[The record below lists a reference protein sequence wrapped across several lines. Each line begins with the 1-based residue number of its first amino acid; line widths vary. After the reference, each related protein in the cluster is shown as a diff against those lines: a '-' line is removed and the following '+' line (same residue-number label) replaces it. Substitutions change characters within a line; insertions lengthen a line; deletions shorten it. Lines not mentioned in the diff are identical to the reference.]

1 MHLQSQDDGKIL
13 KAGFKKVKCKADLK
27 DAVESKEEVMVE
39 L

>member
-1 MHLQSQDDGKIL
+1 MMIDERHDLTL
-13 KAGFKKVKCKADLK
+13 EPKKVKTKKDLQ

>member
-1 MHLQSQDDGKIL
+1 MYEKDERHDL
-13 KAGFKKVKCKADLK
+13 KLEPKKVKTKADLK